1 MQGSGTTTSVW
12 MGTAAGAMPGG
23 SADLGSVDLAGARPE
38 VIVVGAGIAGV
49 TTAYL
54 LQRSGKRVLLL
65 DDGLPGDGET
75 GRTTAHLSNAIDD
88 RYTEMERLHSES
100 GARMAAD
107 SHTAAIDTIERI
119 IEQEGIDCDFARL
132 DGYLMLAPGGDPAD
146 LDKELDA
153 AHRAG
158 LTDVV
163 REEHPPITHP
173 GPCLRF
179 PRQGRFHALKYL
191 AGLTQAFLKRG
202 GQLTTGAHVSSVG
215 QEGDRAHVHAGPDHR
230 TIEADA
236 VVVATNSPISD
247 RFAIHSKQAPYR
259 TYAIAARVPKG
270 AVPDALYWDTLD
282 IYHYVRLQP
291 EADRDLLIV
300 GGEDHKTGEARDME
314 ERWAALE
321 TWTREH
327 FPMAGAVEYRW
338 SGQVMEPFDGLAF
351 IGRDPSY
358 GGRVFVATG
367 DSGMG
372 MTHGTIAGLILCE
385 LIHGND
391 SHWAALYDPARK
403 MTSKLGTYLREN
415 LDVAK
420 QFLDHVRPS
429 EVEGEDRIEPG
440 QGAVLKVGGKPVA
453 VYRDEAGAFH
463 RRSAVCPHLKCVV
476 HWNPGEKTWDCPCHG
491 SRFAVD
497 GTVLNGPAAAAL
509 APVAGTS
516 AAE

>member
-12 MGTAAGAMPGG
+12 MGTAAGPMPGG
-23 SADLGSVDLAGARPE
+23 NADLSTVKPD

-49 TTAYL
+49 TTAYM
-54 LQRSGKRVLLL
+54 LQRSGKSVLLL

-100 GARMAAD
+100 GSRMAAD

-119 IEQEGIDCDFARL
+119 AREEGIDCDFTRL
-132 DGYLMLAPGGDPAD
+132 DGYLMLAPGQDPSS
-146 LDKELDA
+146 LDKERDA
-153 AHRAG
+153 ARRAG
-158 LTDVV
+158 LDDV
-163 REEHPPITHP
+163 EKLDHPPISHP

-191 AGLTQAFLKRG
+191 AGLTRAFLERG
-202 GQLTTGAHVSSVG
+202 GQLATGTHVSAIG
-215 QEGDRAHVHAGPDHR
+215 QEGERAHVHVGPDHQ

-247 RFAIHSKQAPYR
+247 RFAIHTKQAAYR

-270 AVPDALYWDTLD
+270 SVPDALYWDTLD
-282 IYHYVRLQP
+282 NYHYVRLQP
-291 EADRDLLIV
+291 EADHDLLIV
-300 GGEDHKTGEARDME
+300 GGEDHKTGEARDMDS
-314 ERWAALE
+314 RWAALE

-327 FPMAGAVEYRW
+327 FPKAGAVEYRW
-338 SGQVMEPFDGLAF
+338 SGQVLEPFDGLAF
-351 IGRDPSY
+351 IGRDPAY

-372 MTHGTIAGLILCE
+372 MTHGTIAGLMLCE
-385 LIHGND
+385 LVHG
-391 SHWAALYDPARK
+391 SGSPWAALYDPGRK
-403 MTSKLGTYLREN
+403 MANKLGTYLREN
-415 LDVAK
+415 IDVAR
-420 QFLDHVRPS
+420 QYLDYVGRS
-429 EVEGEDRIEPG
+429 EVESEERIAPGE
-440 QGAVLKVGGKPVA
+440 GAVLKAGGRPIA
-453 VYRDEAGAFH
+453 VYRDESGAFH

-497 GTVLNGPAAAAL
+497 GAVLNGPATQPL
-509 APVAGTS
+509 APVAEGGGTPG
-516 AAE
+516 